1 MGLWKGIG
9 LVLLMGYL
17 PAWAVCPVWSPARA
31 NEEISRLQ
39 QQITQWN
46 DSYWK
51 QGESAV
57 DDGVYDQL
65 NAQLIQWQRCFG
77 GEPSEEKLPALAG
90 SVKHPVAHTGVHKVA
105 SKEELRQWMRARQHL
120 WMQPKVDGVA
130 VTLVYRNGKLTQAIS
145 RGDGLKGEDWTD
157 KVRLIPSVPQK
168 LTGALANSV
177 LQGELYWLR
186 DNHIQNQMGGMN
198 ARAKVAGAMM
208 RQKDNALLSKIG
220 VFIWAWPD
228 GPKDMR
234 TSLAELS
241 QAGFTLSARYTLP
254 AESVDAVEKQRAA
267 WHVTALPFA
276 TDGIVVRSEDEPA
289 GEEWLPGEGRWV
301 VAWKYPP
308 AAQVAEVSDIHFSVG
323 RTGKI
328 SVVAALEPVQLDD
341 KQVQRVSL
349 GSVGRWQSL
358 DIAPGDQI
366 QISLAGQGI
375 PRFDK
380 VLWRGT
386 DRHKPEPPASRYHAL
401 SCFYASPECMEQF
414 FARLTWLSSKQVF
427 DIEGLGESGWR
438 TLWQAHHFEHLFSW
452 LLLTQAQLQ
461 ATPGFS
467 SARGLALW
475 HRFNLVREKPF
486 IRWLMAMGVP
496 LTQASLK
503 AMGDISW
510 QKMSGRNAKDWQ
522 TLPGTGEE
530 KARQIVNWVHAPQID
545 VLAKWLAEQHINGF

>member
-1 MGLWKGIG
+1 MWRWISGLM
-9 LVLLMGYL
+9 LLWSGYG
-17 PAWAVCPVWSPARA
+17 AAVCPVWSQAKA
-31 NEEISRLQ
+31 EKEMASLSA
-39 QQITQWN
+39 QIKRW
-46 DSYWK
+46 DDAYWK
-51 QGESAV
+51 QGVSEV
-57 DDGVYDQL
+57 NDEVYDQL
-65 NAQLIQWQRCFG
+65 NGRLMQWQHCFG
-77 GEPSEEKLPALAG
+77 SEPSEKKLPALAG

-130 VTLVYRNGKLTQAIS
+130 VTLVYRDGTLTQAIS
-145 RGDGLKGEDWTD
+145 RGDGLKGEDWTG
-157 KVRLIPSVPQK
+157 KVRLIPTIPQK
-168 LTGALANSV
+168 LTGKLANSV
-177 LQGELYWLR
+177 LQGELFWLS
-186 DNHIQNQMGGMN
+186 DNHIQRQMGGMN

-208 RQKDNALLSKIG
+208 RQKDNSVLSKIG

-228 GPKDMR
+228 GPKDMQ

-267 WHVTALPFA
+267 WHVTGLPFA
-276 TDGIVVRSEDEPA
+276 TDGIVVRSEDAPA
-289 GEEWLPGEGRWV
+289 GEGWLPGEGNWL
-301 VAWKYPP
+301 VAWKYAP
-308 AAQVAEVSDIHFSVG
+308 AAQVTEVSDIHFSVG
-323 RTGKI
+323 RTGKM

-341 KQVQRVSL
+341 KQVRRVSL
-349 GSVGRWQSL
+349 GSVERWQRL
-358 DIAPGDQI
+358 DIASGDQI
-366 QISLAGQGI
+366 QVSLAGQGI

-380 VLWRGT
+380 VVWRGT

-414 FARLTWLSSKQVF
+414 FARLTWLSSKQVL

-452 LLLTQAQLQ
+452 LLLTQAQMQ

-486 IRWLMAMGVP
+486 IRWLMALGVP

-503 AMGDISW
+503 AMGNVTW
-510 QKMSGRNAKDWQ
+510 QTLSGRNAKDWQ
-522 TLPGTGEE
+522 SLPGTGER
-530 KARQIVNWVHAPQID
+530 KARQIVAFIHDPGVAG
-545 VLAKWLAEQHINGF
+545 LASWLGKQGLPGF

>member
-1 MGLWKGIG
+1 MWRWISGLM
-9 LVLLMGYL
+9 LLWSGYG
-17 PAWAVCPVWSPARA
+17 AAVCPVWSQTKAEKEMA
-31 NEEISRLQ
+31 SLSA
-39 QQITQWN
+39 QIKRW
-46 DSYWK
+46 DDAYWK
-51 QGESAV
+51 QGVSEV
-57 DDGVYDQL
+57 NDEVYDQL
-65 NAQLIQWQRCFG
+65 NGRLMQWQHCFG
-77 GEPSEEKLPALAG
+77 SEPSEDKLPALVG

-130 VTLVYRNGKLTQAIS
+130 ITLVYRDGTLTQAIS
-145 RGDGLKGEDWTD
+145 RGDGLKGEDWTG
-157 KVRLIPSVPQK
+157 KVRLIPTIPQK
-168 LTGALANSV
+168 LANSV
-177 LQGELYWLR
+177 FQGELFWLS
-186 DNHIQNQMGGMN
+186 DNHIQRQMGGMN

-208 RQKDNALLSKIG
+208 RQKDNSVLSKIG

-228 GPKDMR
+228 GPKDMQ

-267 WHVTALPFA
+267 WHVTGLPFA
-276 TDGIVVRSEDEPA
+276 TDGIVVRSEDAPA
-289 GEEWLPGEGRWV
+289 GEGWLPGEGNWL
-301 VAWKYPP
+301 VAWKYAP
-308 AAQVAEVSDIHFSVG
+308 AAQVTEVSDIHFSVG
-323 RTGKI
+323 RTGKM

-341 KQVQRVSL
+341 KQVRRVSL
-349 GSVGRWQSL
+349 GSVERWQRL
-358 DIAPGDQI
+358 DIASGDQI
-366 QISLAGQGI
+366 QVSLAGQGI

-380 VLWRGT
+380 VVWRGT

-414 FARLTWLSSKQVF
+414 FARLTWLSSKQVL

-452 LLLTQAQLQ
+452 LLLTQAQMQ

-467 SARGLALW
+467 SARGRALW

-486 IRWLMAMGVP
+486 IRWLMALGVP

-503 AMGDISW
+503 AMGNVTW
-510 QKMSGRNAKDWQ
+510 QTLSERNAKDWQ
-522 TLPGTGEE
+522 SLPGTGER
-530 KARQIVNWVHAPQID
+530 KARQIVAFIHDPGVAG
-545 VLAKWLAEQHINGF
+545 LASWLGKQGLPGF

>member
-1 MGLWKGIG
+1 MWRWISGLM
-9 LVLLMGYL
+9 LLWCGYG
-17 PAWAVCPVWSPARA
+17 AAVCPVWSQAKA
-31 NEEISRLQ
+31 EKEMASLSA
-39 QQITQWN
+39 QIKRW
-46 DSYWK
+46 DDAYWK
-51 QGESAV
+51 QGVSEV
-57 DDGVYDQL
+57 NDEVYDQL
-65 NAQLIQWQRCFG
+65 NGRLTQWQRCFG
-77 GEPSEEKLPALAG
+77 TEFSGEKLPPLTG

-105 SKEELRQWMRARQHL
+105 SKEELKQWMRARQHL

-130 VTLVYRNGKLTQAIS
+130 VTLVYRDGKLIQAIS
-145 RGDGLKGEDWTD
+145 RGDGLKGEDWTG

-168 LTGALANSV
+168 LTGKLANSV
-177 LQGELYWLR
+177 LQGELFWLS
-186 DNHIQNQMGGMN
+186 DNHIQQQMGGMN
-198 ARAKVAGAMM
+198 ARAKVAGVMM
-208 RQKDNALLSKIG
+208 RQKDNALLNKLG

-228 GPKDMR
+228 GPKNMQ

-267 WHVTALPFA
+267 WHVAALPFA
-276 TDGIVVRSEDEPA
+276 TDGIVVRSEDAHA
-289 GEEWLPGEGRWV
+289 GEGWLPGEGNWV
-301 VAWKYPP
+301 VAWKYMP

-323 RTGKI
+323 RTGKM

-349 GSVGRWQSL
+349 GSVERWQRL

-366 QISLAGQGI
+366 QVCLAGQGI

-380 VLWRGT
+380 VVWRGM

-414 FARLTWLSSKQVF
+414 FARLAWLSSKQVF

-452 LLLTQAQLQ
+452 LLLTQAQMQ

-486 IRWLMAMGVP
+486 IRWLMALGVP

-503 AMGDISW
+503 AMGDVTW
-510 QKMSGRNAKDWQ
+510 QTLSGRNAKDWQ
-522 TLPGTGEE
+522 SLPGTGEK
-530 KARQIVNWVHAPQID
+530 KARQIVAFIHDPGVAG
-545 VLAKWLAEQHINGF
+545 LASWLGKQGLPGF